1 MQARFLLSRSL
12 GRRFSHAGN
21 ERVYDSLTRAK
32 FEILSTDELTRI
44 HDASLDVLANA
55 GVRVDELVTRKML
68 GEAGAQVDK
77 SNGVVKI
84 PEDLVN
90 EALKKAPREF
100 LLYGRDGVKPL
111 GLGQW
116 GTYFTTGGYA
126 TYVYDLTTGARR
138 EVTSHDLADAVRL
151 ADALPNC
158 DLVANLPAAPRDVPQ
173 ASLDRHQWAIGLTN
187 TRKHV
192 LSEARGYDSV
202 KDAIAMA
209 ATIAGSTDA
218 LKKKPI
224 ITFDVTTISPLTQ
237 DRLQTQE
244 IVGGARNGIPVSIS
258 PGPMAGASSP
268 VTLAGTMTQANAEF
282 LSGLVLSQ
290 VASPGAPVI
299 YACWARH
306 LDQKTANVAMG
317 TPEFALLRVCQAQ
330 LGRHYGLP
338 TRGGGLV
345 TDSKVV
351 DAQSGYEK
359 MATCLIP
366 AMGGLNIVAGMAMV
380 DSLNTMSFEQFIMD
394 EEIVGFARRVLE
406 GIDVT
411 AEKIA
416 ADVIKAIG
424 PGGSFLG
431 TKHSLKHF
439 REELWMPQISDRTT
453 WSQWHERGEKGAQ
466 VRARETAKKLLA
478 SHQRPALPGEVE
490 KKIWSIVGEA
500 EKRQV

>member
-1 MQARFLLSRSL
+1 
-12 GRRFSHAGN
+12 
-21 ERVYDSLTRAK
+21 
-32 FEILSTDELTRI
+32 
-44 HDASLDVLANA
+44 
-55 GVRVDELVTRKML
+55 ML
-68 GEAGAQVDK
+68 KEAGAQDGE
-77 SNGVVKI
+77 SEGIVKI
-84 PEDLVN
+84 PEGLVLK
-90 EALKKAPREF
+90 ALKKAPKEF
-100 LLYGRDGVKPL
+100 ALYGRDDIPPL
-111 GLGQW
+111 KLGQW
-116 GTYFTTGGYA
+116 DTYFTTGGYA
-126 TYVYDLTTGARR
+126 TYVYDLSTGARR
-138 EVTSHDLADAVRL
+138 EATSGDLADAVRL

-173 ASLDRHQWAIGLTN
+173 AALDRHQWAIGLTN

-192 LSEARGYDSV
+192 LSEARGYESV

-209 ATIAGSTDA
+209 AAVAGSTDE
-218 LKKKPI
+218 LKKRPI

-244 IVGGARNGIPVSIS
+244 IIRGAKNGIPVSIS

-268 VTLAGTMTQANAEF
+268 VTLAGTMAQANAEF
-282 LSGLVLSQ
+282 LSGLVISQ

-306 LDQKTANVAMG
+306 LDQKTANVSMG

-330 LGRHYGLP
+330 LGRYYGLP

-359 MATCLIP
+359 MATCLVP
-366 AMGGLNIVAGMAMV
+366 AMAGLNIVAGMAMV
-380 DSLNTMSFEQFIMD
+380 DSLNTMSYEQFILD
-394 EEIVGFARRVLE
+394 EEIVGFSRRILN

-416 ADVIKAIG
+416 VDLIKSIG

-439 REELWMPQISDRTT
+439 REELWMPQLSERTT
-453 WSQWHERGEKGAQ
+453 WAQWRERGEKSAE
-466 VRARETAKKLLA
+466 VRAREVARKTLA
-478 SHQRPALPGEVE
+478 SHAPPALPADVE
-490 KKIWSIVGEA
+490 KEIWSIVREA
-500 EKRQV
+500 EKGQA

>member
-1 MQARFLLSRSL
+1 M
-12 GRRFSHAGN
+12 
-21 ERVYDSLTRAK
+21 TRAK
-32 FEILSTDELTRI
+32 LEILSRDEVIEI
-44 HDASLDVLANA
+44 HDASVDVLANT
-55 GVRVDELVTRKML
+55 GVRIDDSATRGML
-68 GEAGAQVDK
+68 KEAGAK
-77 SNGVVKI
+77 AAENTGIIKI
-84 PEDLVN
+84 PESLVH
-90 EALKKAPREF
+90 EALKKAPKDF
-100 LLYGRDGVKPL
+100 ALYGRDGAPPL
-111 GLGQW
+111 KLGQW
-116 GTYFTTGGYA
+116 DTYFTTGGYA
-126 TYVYDLTTGARR
+126 TYIYDLSTSERR
-138 EVTSHDLADAVRL
+138 EVTSRDLADAVRI
-151 ADALPNC
+151 ADALQNC

-173 ASLDRHQWAIGLTN
+173 ATLDRHQWAIGLTN

-202 KDAIAMA
+202 EDAIAMA
-209 ATIAGSTDA
+209 AAIMGSADE
-218 LKKKPI
+218 LRKKPI

-282 LSGLVLSQ
+282 LSGLVISQ
-290 VASPGAPVI
+290 FASPGAPVI

-306 LDQKTANVAMG
+306 LDQKTANVSMG

-330 LGRHYGLP
+330 LGRYYGLP

-345 TDSKVV
+345 TDSKLV

-359 MATCLIP
+359 MATCLVP
-366 AMGGLNIVAGMAMV
+366 AMAGLNIVAGMAMV
-380 DSLNTMSFEQFIMD
+380 DSLKTMSYEQFILD
-394 EEIVGFARRVLE
+394 DEIVGFARRILN

-416 ADVIKAIG
+416 TDLIKSIG

-431 TKHSLKHF
+431 AKHSLKYF

-453 WSQWHERGEKGAQ
+453 WSQWHERGGKNAEVK
-466 VRARETAKKLLA
+466 AREVARRILA
-478 SHQRPALPGEVE
+478 SHKPSALSVDVE
-490 KKIWSIVGEA
+490 KKIWSIVREA
-500 EKRQV
+500 EKRQA

>member
-1 MQARFLLSRSL
+1 M
-12 GRRFSHAGN
+12 
-21 ERVYDSLTRAK
+21 TRTK
-32 FEILSTDELTRI
+32 LEILTKDELSQI
-44 HDASLDVLANA
+44 HDASLVVLASA
-55 GVRVDELVTRKML
+55 GVQVDDSSAREMMR
-68 GEAGAQVDK
+68 EAGAQVDESK
-77 SNGVVKI
+77 GIVKI
-84 PEDLVN
+84 PEGLVQ
-90 EALKKAPREF
+90 EALRKAPKEF
-100 LLYGRDGVKPL
+100 ALYGRDEVEPL
-111 GLGQW
+111 RLGQW
-116 GTYFTTGGYA
+116 DTYFTTGGYA

-138 EVTSHDLADAVRL
+138 EVTSRDLADAVRL

-158 DLVANLPAAPRDVPQ
+158 DLIANLPAAPRDVPQ
-173 ASLDRHQWAIGLTN
+173 ATLDRHQWAIGLTN
-187 TRKHV
+187 TCKHV

-218 LKKKPI
+218 LKKRPI

-306 LDQKTANVAMG
+306 LDQKTANVTMG

-345 TDSKVV
+345 TDSKIP

-366 AMGGLNIVAGMAMV
+366 AMAGLNIVAGMAMV
-380 DSLNTMSFEQFIMD
+380 DSLNTMSFEQFILD
-394 EEIVGFARRVLE
+394 EEIVGFAKRILN

-416 ADVIKAIG
+416 ADIIKTIG

-431 TKHSLKHF
+431 TKHPLKHF

-453 WSQWHERGEKGAQ
+453 WSQWHERGENSAE
-466 VRARETAKKLLA
+466 VRARETAKKVLA
-478 SHQRPALPGEVE
+478 SHQRPALPDEVE
-490 KKIWSIVGEA
+490 NKIWSIVREA
-500 EKRQV
+500 EKRQA

>member
-1 MQARFLLSRSL
+1 VR
-12 GRRFSHAGN
+12 
-21 ERVYDSLTRAK
+21 DKLTRAK
-32 FEILSTDELTRI
+32 FEILSTDEVTRI
-44 HDASLDVLANA
+44 HDASLEVLANA
-55 GVRVDELVTRKML
+55 GVQVDDLETRKML
-68 GEAGAQVDK
+68 KEAGAQVEK
-77 SNGVVKI
+77 SNRVIKI
-84 PEDLVN
+84 PESLVH
-90 EALKKAPREF
+90 EALKKAPKEF
-100 LLYGRDGVKPL
+100 ALYGRDQVQPL
-111 GLGQW
+111 RLGQW
-116 GTYFTTGGYA
+116 DTYFTTGGYA
-126 TYVYDLTTGARR
+126 TYVYDLTSGRRR
-138 EVTSHDLADAVRL
+138 EATSRDLADAVRL
-151 ADALPNC
+151 ADVLPNC

-202 KDAIAMA
+202 KDATAMA
-209 ATIAGSTDA
+209 TAITGSEDA

-224 ITFDVTTISPLTQ
+224 ITFDVTIISPLTQ

-244 IVGGARNGIPVSIS
+244 IVGGARNGIPVSIG

-268 VTLAGTMTQANAEF
+268 VTLAGTMAQANAEF
-282 LSGLVLSQ
+282 LSGLVISQ

-299 YACWARH
+299 YSCWARH
-306 LDQKTANVAMG
+306 LDQKTANVTMG

-330 LGRHYGLP
+330 LGRYYGLP

-345 TDSKVV
+345 TDSKIT

-366 AMGGLNIVAGMAMV
+366 AMAGLNIVAGMAMV
-380 DSLNTMSFEQFIMD
+380 DSLNTMSFEQFILD
-394 EEIVGFARRVLE
+394 EEIVGFTKRILNGV
-406 GIDVT
+406 DVA

-431 TKHSLKHF
+431 TKHSLKHL

-453 WSQWHERGEKGAQ
+453 WSQWHERGEK
-466 VRARETAKKLLA
+466 RAEVTAHETAKKLLA
-478 SHQRPALPGEVE
+478 SHQPPVLPAEVE
-490 KKIWSIVGEA
+490 KKIWSIVQEA
-500 EKRQV
+500 EKRLT

>member
-1 MQARFLLSRSL
+1 M
-12 GRRFSHAGN
+12 
-21 ERVYDSLTRAK
+21 TRAK
-32 FEILSTDELTRI
+32 FEILSTDEVIRI
-44 HDASLDVLANA
+44 HDASLEVLAST
-55 GVRVDELVTRKML
+55 GVQVDDVETRKML
-68 GEAGAQVDK
+68 GEAGAVVDK
-77 SNGVVKI
+77 SNGVIKI
-84 PEDLVN
+84 PESLVH
-90 EALKKAPREF
+90 EALKKAPKEF
-100 LLYGRDGVKPL
+100 VLYGRDGVQPL
-111 GLGQW
+111 RLGQW
-116 GTYFTTGGYA
+116 DTYFTTGGYA

-138 EVTSHDLADAVRL
+138 EVTSRDLADAVRL

-158 DLVANLPAAPRDVPQ
+158 DLIANIPAAPRDVPQ
-173 ASLDRHQWAIGLTN
+173 ATLDRHQWAIGLTH

-218 LKKKPI
+218 LKKRPI

-306 LDQKTANVAMG
+306 LDQKTANVTMG

-345 TDSKVV
+345 TDSKIP

-366 AMGGLNIVAGMAMV
+366 AMAGLNIVAGMAMV
-380 DSLNTMSFEQFIMD
+380 DSLNTMSFEQFILD
-394 EEIVGFARRVLE
+394 EEIVGFAKRILK

-416 ADVIKAIG
+416 ADIIKTIG

-453 WSQWHERGEKGAQ
+453 WSQWHERGENSAE
-466 VRARETAKKLLA
+466 VRARETAKKVLA
-478 SHQRPALPGEVE
+478 SHQRPALPDEVE
-490 KKIWSIVGEA
+490 NKIWSIVREA
-500 EKRQV
+500 EKRQA

>member
-1 MQARFLLSRSL
+1 VKLAR
-12 GRRFSHAGN
+12 
-21 ERVYDSLTRAK
+21 VK
-32 FEILSTDELTRI
+32 FEILSSDEVVRI
-44 HDASLDVLANA
+44 HDASLEVLAKA
-55 GVRVDELVTRKML
+55 GVRVDDLETQRML
-68 GEAGAQVDK
+68 EEAGAQVDK
-77 SNGVVKI
+77 STGVIKI
-84 PEDLVN
+84 PESLVHD
-90 EALKKAPREF
+90 ALKKAPKEF
-100 LLYGRDGVKPL
+100 ALYCRDQVERL

-116 GTYFTTGGYA
+116 DTYFTTGGYA
-126 TYVYDLTTGARR
+126 TYVYDLTTGVRR
-138 EVTSHDLADAVRL
+138 EVTSRDLADAVRL

-173 ASLDRHQWAIGLTN
+173 TTLDRYQWAIGLTN
-187 TRKHV
+187 TCKHV

-202 KDAIAMA
+202 GDAIAMA
-209 ATIAGSTDA
+209 AAIAGSTDA

-268 VTLAGTMTQANAEF
+268 VTLAGTMAQANAEF
-282 LSGLVLSQ
+282 LSGLVISQ

-299 YACWARH
+299 YSCWARH

-330 LGRHYGLP
+330 LGRYYGLP

-345 TDSKVV
+345 TDSKIS

-366 AMGGLNIVAGMAMV
+366 AMAGLNIVAGMAMV
-380 DSLNTMSFEQFIMD
+380 DSLNTMSFEQFILD
-394 EEIVGFARRVLE
+394 EEIVGFTKKILS

-416 ADVIKAIG
+416 ADVIEAIG

-431 TKHSLKHF
+431 ARHSLKHF
-439 REELWMPQISDRTT
+439 REELWMPQISDRTR
-453 WSQWHERGEKGAQ
+453 WSQWHERGEKH
-466 VRARETAKKLLA
+466 VEVMARDAANKLLA
-478 SHQRPALPGEVE
+478 SHRPSALPAEVE
-490 KKIWSIVGEA
+490 KRIWSIVREA
-500 EKRQV
+500 EKRLA

>member
-1 MQARFLLSRSL
+1 MHD
-12 GRRFSHAGN
+12 G
-21 ERVYDSLTRAK
+21 LTRAK
-32 FEILSTDELTRI
+32 FEILSTDEVIRI
-44 HDASLDVLANA
+44 HDASLDVLANT
-55 GVRVDELVTRKML
+55 GVQVDDVETRKML
-68 GEAGAQVDK
+68 GEAGAVVDK
-77 SNGVVKI
+77 SNGIIKI
-84 PEDLVN
+84 PEGLVH
-90 EALKKAPREF
+90 EALKKAPKEF
-100 LLYGRDGVKPL
+100 VLYGRDGVQPL
-111 GLGQW
+111 RLGQW
-116 GTYFTTGGYA
+116 DTYFTTGGYA
-126 TYVYDLTTGARR
+126 TYVCDLSTGSRR
-138 EVTSHDLADAVRL
+138 EVTSRDLADAVRL

-158 DLVANLPAAPRDVPQ
+158 DLIANIPAAPRDVPQ
-173 ASLDRHQWAIGLTN
+173 PTLDRHQWAIGLTH

-224 ITFDVTTISPLTQ
+224 ITLDVTTISPLTQ

-268 VTLAGTMTQANAEF
+268 VSLAGTMAQANAEF
-282 LSGLVLSQ
+282 LSGLVISQ

-306 LDQKTANVAMG
+306 LDQKTANVSMG

-330 LGRHYGLP
+330 LGRYYGLP

-345 TDSKVV
+345 TDSKTA

-366 AMGGLNIVAGMAMV
+366 AMAGLNIVAGMAMV
-380 DSLNTMSFEQFIMD
+380 DSLNTMSYEQFILD
-394 EEIVGFARRVLE
+394 EEIIGFAKRILN

-431 TKHSLKHF
+431 TRHSLKHF
-439 REELWMPQISDRTT
+439 REELWIPQISDRTT
-453 WSQWHERGEKGAQ
+453 WSQWHERGEKSAE
-466 VRARETAKKLLA
+466 VRAREAAKKLLA
-478 SHQRPALPGEVE
+478 SRQPPALPAEVE
-490 KKIWSIVGEA
+490 KKIWSIVREA
-500 EKRQV
+500 EKRQL

>member
-1 MQARFLLSRSL
+1 MT
-12 GRRFSHAGN
+12 
-21 ERVYDSLTRAK
+21 RVK
-32 FEILSTDELTRI
+32 FEILSTDEVTQI
-44 HDASLDVLANA
+44 HDASLEILASV
-55 GVRVDELVTRKML
+55 GVHVDDPAAREML
-68 GEAGAQVDK
+68 KEAGAQADESK
-77 SNGVVKI
+77 GIIKI
-84 PEDLVN
+84 PESLVH
-90 EALKKAPREF
+90 EALKKAPRNF
-100 LLYGRDGVKPL
+100 ALYGRDGAPALKL
-111 GLGQW
+111 GRW
-116 GTYFTTGGYA
+116 DTYFTTGGYA
-126 TYVYDLTTGARR
+126 TYVYDISTGERR
-138 EVTSHDLADAVRL
+138 EVTSRDLADAVRI

-173 ASLDRHQWAIGLTN
+173 TTLDRHQWAIGLTN

-209 ATIAGSTDA
+209 AAIAGSTDE
-218 LKKKPI
+218 LKKRPI
-224 ITFDVTTISPLTQ
+224 ITLDVTTISPLTQ

-268 VTLAGTMTQANAEF
+268 VTMAGTMTQANAEF
-282 LSGLVLSQ
+282 LSGLVISQ

-306 LDQKTANVAMG
+306 LDQKTANVSMG

-330 LGRHYGLP
+330 LGRYYGLP

-345 TDSKVV
+345 TDSKIV

-366 AMGGLNIVAGMAMV
+366 AMAGLNIVAGMAMV
-380 DSLNTMSFEQFIMD
+380 DSLNTMSYEQFLLD
-394 EEIVGFARRVLE
+394 EEIVGFAKRILN

-416 ADVIKAIG
+416 ADLIKSIG

-431 TKHSLKHF
+431 AKHSLKHF

-453 WSQWHERGEKGAQ
+453 WSQWHERGEKSAE
-466 VRARETAKKLLA
+466 VRAREVAKKILA
-478 SHQRPALPGEVE
+478 SHQPSALPADVE
-490 KKIWSIVGEA
+490 KKIWSIVREA
-500 EKRQV
+500 EKRQS